1 MGLLINLC
9 IVPGGIFLFLMLIA
23 DRLDGNNKLSMFLLL
38 LPFWIALI
46 PIFAYV
52 IIHGLA
58 AKNKRINICERVFL
72 SIIVPIGFLA
82 TVIMLVYNY
91 EKWGNR
97 AGYPTHESLK
107 WLKLIF
113 IPHVLSLLCLYLY
126 LRCLVRKEKV
136 YDINDIE

>member
-1 MGLLINLC
+1 MIINLC
-9 IVPGGIFLFLMLIA
+9 FVPGGIFLFLMLIA
-23 DRLDGNNKLSMFLLL
+23 DRLDGNNKISMFLLL

-46 PIFAYV
+46 PLFAYV

-82 TVIMLVYNY
+82 TIIMLVYNY

-97 AGYPTHESLK
+97 SEYPALES
-107 WLKLIF
+107 
-113 IPHVLSLLCLYLY
+113 
-126 LRCLVRKEKV
+126 
-136 YDINDIE
+136 